1 MLSGLISNK
10 SISSTSPRNPFT
22 FPIFFLSFC
31 VVCALQ
37 DKNHHLIHQCT
48 VQHCTVL
55 HTQAFQSASEKP
67 LQQTRTFSEIS
78 LGAATSLGKKASES
92 TISGA
97 KGSKASII
105 PPEVFCNCKKPVY
118 IYEDTSTYKQIKF
131 TYVVR
136 AKGQQIGNMPARRQF
151 RILSH
156 WAFRI
161 KPQWDSIRNEASSDP
176 SKPVSDISP
185 WGINRGNTVIL
196 DVWLI
201 STLDCFVLATI
212 SGY

>member
-1 MLSGLISNK
+1 M
-10 SISSTSPRNPFT
+10 
-22 FPIFFLSFC
+22 
-31 VVCALQ
+31 
-37 DKNHHLIHQCT
+37 CT

-55 HTQAFQSASEKP
+55 HTQAFQSASKKP
-67 LQQTRTFSEIS
+67 LHQTRTFSEIS

-97 KGSKASII
+97 KGSKAS
-105 PPEVFCNCKKPVY
+105 

-185 WGINRGNTVIL
+185 WGFNRGNTVI
-196 DVWLI
+196 I
-201 STLDCFVLATI
+201 HAFQ
-212 SGY
+212 

>member
-22 FPIFFLSFC
+22 FPIFFCVCFC

-37 DKNHHLIHQCT
+37 DQNHHLIHHCT

-78 LGAATSLGKKASES
+78 LGPVTSLGKKASES

-97 KGSKASII
+97 KESKASII
-105 PPEVFCNCKKPVY
+105 PPEVFCNCKKPVIY
-118 IYEDTSTYKQIKF
+118 ISRYLHVQTNQIHIRGARQGTTNRKH
-131 TYVVR
+131 
-136 AKGQQIGNMPARRQF
+136 ACAPA
-151 RILSH
+151 
-156 WAFRI
+156 
-161 KPQWDSIRNEASSDP
+161 
-176 SKPVSDISP
+176 VSD
-185 WGINRGNTVIL
+185 
-196 DVWLI
+196 
-201 STLDCFVLATI
+201 TI
-212 SGY
+212 PLGVSDKAPVG